1 MRRFFNILV
10 AMSVAA
16 FGVSTLVT
24 SCVNRD
30 YELTEDKIN
39 TEVTIFQDG
48 FTFPLGKTAPIT
60 LGSLMDQYG
69 QDLKD
74 FLENEDGKY
83 GFSYADSLSL
93 TDTIAYIQKNLENIE
108 AFTIEEEF
116 SFDLSSVTLDNL
128 QIPESKIEPAPLDVS
143 SMLKLPAINLP
154 KVAQTLQITTGVEKP
169 NVSNLSLDL
178 SKHNFTKVSD
188 VGSLSESSI
197 PSQLAGTP
205 FWDKPMKYDE
215 IVAAA
220 KDYRVTLP
228 ELTLATSF
236 DPVTV
241 QVPVKI
247 SLPKGIASVKD
258 IDLNP
263 NANVECEIAL
273 VNSMFVDGEVVT
285 TLAIDMHEIFQLGAS
300 SAGTFDPATKIVT
313 DQFVIKNNTT
323 NPETNP
329 EWTVK
334 HTYNVDALALTS
346 ADWEKTD
353 NGLVLDKD
361 LNVSVTGQIKDNG
374 LKTTL
379 KRLSETAKNPM
390 QISIALKFN
399 NFSIDN
405 VQVEI
410 DPISIS
416 KELETPINVPSVNL
430 PEIVNEIEYIEL
442 ANDLNLS
449 LQASLPDAFKSLDV
463 KLEKLEIE
471 FPEGMVVNHAN
482 YSNGKLVYNNVSLS
496 NGLNDA
502 ITISRLNLPKPVNG
516 AFSYNGNVKVS
527 AKASASGVVN
537 TKDLL
542 DQSKFGEVEVN
553 VDVNYAPELKD
564 FSVVINDYQYTVD
577 VDPIEINSKV
587 PDEVG
592 KMNNIA
598 IFLENDPV
606 IRVEIEY
613 PTAGGV
619 INVIPDREKGLK
631 INLPE
636 MLVFKPLPAEY
647 NYDGHSISFK
657 GNQPIPNVI
666 ELPIDK
672 LLVTPKYV
680 EGDGYYI
687 QGSVSVEGGVCL
699 AGTKVNKKVLDDL
712 VNEGAKASFKAIIPN
727 LRPSKLTVDQYV
739 ASIDEEIT
747 FNKMEIK
754 GIPDMI
760 KSIDAFTLKDVYLNM
775 EVDASEIINHIDNV
789 DLDMNFTIT
798 LPKFIMVEGTQNGNI
813 LTLTGKLNKDNKIVL
828 NPVHVIGVDPKE
840 ITLADGMIT
849 LEEQK
854 INIAGG
860 VSLSNVNVDLL
871 DLDLGEIDVLVK
883 GSLATKGT
891 DVIKIDRIEASVDYQ
906 LEPISETFSLS
917 GVADALGETLD
928 FALELN
934 RYHFD
939 LGLRTNLPLPIQANM
954 NIVPYYDGVADESK
968 ALPLDIELTPG
979 TSASDTT
986 LTKFW
991 ISNSWDDA
999 PVEPGYTHKVLE
1011 LLPLIKNLPDEIRLD
1026 INAGTKQNA
1035 KFVIEPTAKY
1045 VLDAKYSFEL
1055 PLELG
1060 NDFKLEFSQV
1070 VDNIPEI
1077 INDVLAYGSLGLG
1090 GKVTNSLP
1098 VQLDL
1103 ELQLLDADGNP
1114 VPLAEGAG
1122 RQTIKA
1128 CAADGSPQQTDLNV
1142 VLGLKKG
1149 VETPQIKAISLK
1161 FTASSGG
1168 VAGVQFNKDC
1178 YIQAELSA
1186 IVPEGFSIDIKE
1198 LGSLGA
1204 ELNTNK

>member
-116 SFDLSSVTLDNL
+116 SFDLSNVTLDNL

-154 KVAQTLQITTGVEKP
+154 KVAQTLQIKTGVEKP

-178 SKHNFTKVSD
+178 SKHNFSD
-188 VGSLSESSI
+188 VSKIGLSSATI
-197 PSQLAGTP
+197 LSQLQNTP
-205 FWDKPMKYDE
+205 LWDKHMTYGE
-215 IVAAA
+215 IVREAE
-220 KDYRVTLP
+220 KCGVTLP
-228 ELTLATSF
+228 GNLASF
-236 DPVTV
+236 NPVTV
-241 QVPVKI
+241 QVPVEI
-247 SLPKGIASVKD
+247 SLPKGIASVKE
-258 IDLNP
+258 IELNP
-263 NANVECEIAL
+263 NANVECEISIL
-273 VNSMFVDGEVVT
+273 NSLFFGEEVT
-285 TLAIDMHEIFQLGAS
+285 TALAIDMHEIFELGES
-300 SAGTFDPATKIVT
+300 SAGTYDPETRCVNDK
-313 DQFVIKNNTT
+313 FVIST
-323 NPETNP
+323 PEGST
-329 EWTVK
+329 K

-346 ADWEKTD
+346 ADWEKTGD
-353 NGLVLDKD
+353 GLVLNKV
-361 LNVSVTGQIKDNG
+361 LNVSVSGQIQDNE
-374 LKTTL
+374 LETSL
-379 KRLSETAKNPM
+379 KRLSETAASPM
-390 QISIALKFN
+390 QISIALRFN

-410 DPISIS
+410 DPISIEE
-416 KELETPINVPSVNL
+416 ELETPINVPPVQL

-449 LQASLPDAFKSLDV
+449 LQASLPDALKSLDV

-496 NGLNDA
+496 NGLDDA

-516 AFSYNGNVKVS
+516 AFSYDGNVKVS

-553 VDVNYAPELKD
+553 VDVDYAPELKD

-577 VDPIEINSKV
+577 VNPIEINAKV

-636 MLVFKPLPAEY
+636 MLVFKTLPAEY

-687 QGSVSVEGGVCL
+687 QGSVSVEGGVCM

-840 ITLADGMIT
+840 MTLADGKIT

-891 DVIKIDRIEASVDYQ
+891 DVIEIDRIEASVDYQ
-906 LEPISETFSLS
+906 LEPISEKFSLS

-939 LGLRTNLPLPIQANM
+939 LGLRTNLPLPFQAKM

-1026 INAGTKQNA
+1026 INAGTKPNA

-1178 YIQAELSA
+1178 YIQADLSA